1 MYGRYWPL
9 GKDKGSNDN
18 DKVAPAI
25 LKILSL
31 SGGRG
36 EKKKRQISSH
46 LYQLSWP
53 ADLGINSRF
62 HKPLANIP
70 PLSAIRR
77 EWRNNSRM
85 LSERRNIT
93 QASASSRRK
102 DSV

>member
-70 PLSAIRR
+70 PLYYTRSCFLPYAVNRG
-77 EWRNNSRM
+77 
-85 LSERRNIT
+85 IT
-93 QASASSRRK
+93 LECCQRGAT
-102 DSV
+102 